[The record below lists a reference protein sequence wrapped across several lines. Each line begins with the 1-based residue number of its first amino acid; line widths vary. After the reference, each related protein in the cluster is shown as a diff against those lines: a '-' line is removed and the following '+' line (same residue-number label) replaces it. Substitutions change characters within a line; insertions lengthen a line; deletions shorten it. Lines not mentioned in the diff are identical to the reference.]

1 MARLHK
7 LWETRP
13 SGVYLSALERVY
25 NARLSF
31 LREREL
37 CLGNFTALT
46 PRWNSSLSC
55 LQNVSGRG
63 RKAIFNAGRELSCR
77 SSLYLTYPPRL
88 NSLPAFPSSRLATFA
103 FVLGGFNNRLTAIT
117 ISRGP
122 PQLNYAESIVSQRF
136 AFSSYQP
143 LCIFLVF
150 CIFPICDPPPC
161 CLSSPLEGVL

>member
-7 LWETRP
+7 VWETRP

-63 RKAIFNAGRELSCR
+63 RGR
-77 SSLYLTYPPRL
+77 
-88 NSLPAFPSSRLATFA
+88 
-103 FVLGGFNNRLTAIT
+103 I
-117 ISRGP
+117 
-122 PQLNYAESIVSQRF
+122 
-136 AFSSYQP
+136 
-143 LCIFLVF
+143 
-150 CIFPICDPPPC
+150 
-161 CLSSPLEGVL
+161 LEGEGRRSLMLGVNSHAGAVYTQPTLLY

>member
-7 LWETRP
+7 RWETRP

-63 RKAIFNAGRELSCR
+63 RGRKAIFNAGRELSCR

-88 NSLPAFPSSRLATFA
+88 NSLPVSFFA
-103 FVLGGFNNRLTAIT
+103 PRDARVRSCL
-117 ISRGP
+117 
-122 PQLNYAESIVSQRF
+122 EVSI
-136 AFSSYQP
+136 
-143 LCIFLVF
+143 I
-150 CIFPICDPPPC
+150 D
-161 CLSSPLEGVL
+161 